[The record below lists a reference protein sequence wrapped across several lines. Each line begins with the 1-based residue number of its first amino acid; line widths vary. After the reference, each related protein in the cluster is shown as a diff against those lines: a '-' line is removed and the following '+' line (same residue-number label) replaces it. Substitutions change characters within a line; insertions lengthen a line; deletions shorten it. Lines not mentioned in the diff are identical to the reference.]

1 MNLTRGAFCMGTR
14 VTYPLQVKP
23 ESIEMKLVG
32 KTVKE
37 INEMLF
43 DLVPLRWVSSIIIKV
58 YFLT

>member
-23 ESIEMKLVG
+23 ESIEMKLAS

-37 INEMLF
+37 INEILF
-43 DLVPLRWVSSIIIKV
+43 DLVP
-58 YFLT
+58 